1 MFLSIEEWLDSLVP
15 TFHWWPLTSYGTFLL
30 AMVLVGVISI
40 LINF

>member
-1 MFLSIEEWLDSLVP
+1 MFLSIEEWLNSLVP
-15 TFHWWPLTSYGTFLL
+15 TFHWPLTGYGTFLL

>member
-15 TFHWWPLTSYGTFLL
+15 TFRWWPLTGYGTFLL
-30 AMVLVGVISI
+30 ALVLVGVISI